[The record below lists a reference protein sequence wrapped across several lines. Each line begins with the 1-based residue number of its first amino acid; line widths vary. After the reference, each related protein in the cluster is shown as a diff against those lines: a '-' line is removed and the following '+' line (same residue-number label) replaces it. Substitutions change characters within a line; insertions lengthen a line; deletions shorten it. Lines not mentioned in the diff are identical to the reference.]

1 MKFKPTKTSIIHG
14 FICLDLTGI
23 FFFSF
28 GLAGRYPY
36 NYANIVLWGILGIL
50 YFAWRRAAKVKAF
63 KFRLDIFFVAS
74 VVFGL
79 CQILSYALSGFISF
93 SKTGLVCIISSILF
107 YELLSDR
114 AVSKKAV
121 LACACIGA
129 IGYLLL
135 FAFIYRS
142 SILHPNFSSRIGDYF
157 DNQNEVGQNSAL
169 CAILL
174 LGVGLSLK
182 EWYLKG
188 IAIFFSLVSF
198 YFTLLTGSVSSF
210 LTLSIATLVSLPFY
224 FNKRKWM
231 VAIFEVVIIGL
242 GITAIFAIP
251 SFSYYSS
258 RIINMLSSFGIGKG
272 KGDNSTEGRFV
283 AAIYGLRVF
292 LEHPLFGAGY
302 NAVHRSY
309 AMVAHNNY
317 VEVLADFGIFAFLA
331 HESTIVIPVV
341 KLKKNGSSYIKIVLP
356 FLVFTLLFQFFL
368 FTFDSK
374 STNLLIVL
382 SFFLMF
388 PNGCYTNEMKRAS
401 IRTTKINI

>member
-1 MKFKPTKTSIIHG
+1 MKCKLTKVSIIRG
-14 FICLDLTGI
+14 FICVALTGI

-36 NYANIVLWGILGIL
+36 NYANIILWGVLGVL
-50 YFAWRRAAKVKAF
+50 YFVWRRITKIKVF
-63 KFRLDIFFVAS
+63 KFRLDIFFIAS

-107 YELLSDR
+107 YELLSDG
-114 AVSKKAV
+114 AIPKKAV

-135 FAFIYRS
+135 FAFIYHS

-182 EWYLKG
+182 EWYLKI
-188 IAIFFSLVSF
+188 IAVFFSLLSF

-210 LTLSIATLVSLPFY
+210 LVLSIATLVSLPFY
-224 FNKRKWM
+224 FKKRKW
-231 VAIFEVVIIGL
+231 VIAIAEAVVIIL
-242 GITAIFAIP
+242 GITVIFTVP

-258 RIINMLSSFGIGKG
+258 RITSILSSFGIGSG
-272 KGDNSTEGRFV
+272 KGDSSAEGRFT
-283 AAIYGLRVF
+283 AAIYGLRIF
-292 LEHPLFGAGY
+292 IEHPLFGAGY
-302 NAVHRSY
+302 NAVNRSY
-309 AMVAHNNY
+309 ALVAHNNF

-331 HESTIVIPVV
+331 HESTIVIPLV
-341 KLKKNGSSYIKIVLP
+341 KLQKDGSPYKKVILP
-356 FLVFTLLFQFFL
+356 FLLFALLFQFFL

-374 STNLLIVL
+374 PTNLLIVL
-382 SFFLMF
+382 SFFLVF
-388 PNGCYTNEMKRAS
+388 PDGCYTKEMKRAS
-401 IRTTKINI
+401 IKTTKINI